1 MIKYFYSK
9 RFRPFVPIF
18 FTCLLWPLLGSAQ
31 QQQAQDDKQLSVAP
45 VGRTY
50 AITNATIV
58 QGPGRKIDKGTVV
71 MKDGLITAV
80 GASVAIPSDA
90 IIIKADSMFVYA
102 GFIDGLSRT
111 GVIKQKEEKDKE
123 KVKDPGNPPA
133 DRAGIT
139 PQNDVRNSLNPN
151 DKSVE
156 ELRNL
161 GFTVSQVVPYG
172 NFLPG
177 SGAIILNGG
186 KSSDD
191 MVLVNTSALYSE
203 LTGAQNVY
211 PNTVMAVMAKWRELY
226 KNASLTKS
234 YQSVY
239 AANRNALPR
248 PENDR
253 ILEAFYPVI
262 DQRIPVLFK
271 SEKMLE
277 TQRVFTLKNDLGFPL
292 VIAEVKEG
300 WPIINKIKSSGA
312 KVFLSLDLPDE
323 IKKDEK
329 KGDKKDPKKDSVKT
343 ETPKKEKP
351 KTSFDLEKEALEK
364 RKKEAIASY
373 TSQAAEFTKA
383 GVTYGF
389 STMTAK
395 TKDIQANLRRMIKA
409 GLSEDAALAALTTNG
424 AQLLGLSDR
433 MGTIDNGKMANLV
446 VSYKPYFD
454 EKSKVRSVFV
464 DGNIYKMETKDAKKA
479 DDKVS
484 AKGNWSYT
492 TETSQG
498 TYTGK
503 VVIKEEKGK
512 LSGTITNSASNQET
526 PLSNVSLDGN
536 YLTFS
541 FPYDAGGDTLTI
553 EVAVTIDENTFEGTL
568 TAGPNGSFPM
578 KASRDPKF

>member
-1 MIKYFYSK
+1 MA
-9 RFRPFVPIF
+9 IF
-18 FTCLLWPLLGSAQ
+18 FMSLVWPLLGTAQ
-31 QQQAQDDKQLSVAP
+31 QQQPPDDKQLSVAP

-80 GASVAIPSDA
+80 GASVSIPSDA
-90 IIIKADSMFVYA
+90 IVIKADSMFVYA

-111 GVIKQKEEKDKE
+111 GVTKPKEEKDKE

-191 MVLVNTSALYSE
+191 MVLVNNSALYSE

-226 KNASLTKS
+226 KNASLSKS
-234 YQSVY
+234 YQSIY

-248 PENDR
+248 PESDR

-262 DQRIPVLFK
+262 DQRVPVLFK

-277 TQRVFTLKNDLGFPL
+277 TQRVFTLKNDLGFTL
-292 VIAEVKEG
+292 TIAELKEG

-323 IKKDEK
+323 VKKDEK
-329 KGDKKDPKKDSVKT
+329 KGDKKDAKKDSAKT
-343 ETPKKEKP
+343 EAPKKEKP

-373 TSQAAEFTKA
+373 TSQASEFTKA

-389 STMTAK
+389 SSMSAK

-433 MGTIDNGKMANLV
+433 MGSIDNGKMANLV

-454 EKSKVRSVFV
+454 EKSKVRYVFV
-464 DGNIYKMETKDAKKA
+464 DGNIHKIETKDAKKA

-512 LSGTITNSASNQET
+512 LTGTITNSASNQVT
-526 PLSNVSLDGN
+526 ALNNVSLDGN

-541 FPYDAGGDTLTI
+541 FPYDAGGDTMTI
-553 EVAVTIDENTFEGTL
+553 EVAVTIDENIFEGTL

-578 KASRDPKF
+578 SATRDPKF